1 MFQIHEIY
9 RPTKPVQGIPGPVR
23 VIDAVGFEKVVL
35 IDMNTENQRVPFPV
49 RYPEWISL
57 LSSNALEL
65 APDPFLRLTSAPVG
79 LPPAAEQR
87 LKSAI
92 EATSTLSQK
101 PTLLHQPRTLAKE
114 IASVSKSM
122 GLSRRTIKR
131 WVLDWLQAGR
141 NPAAVVREFIET
153 TSEGAKVG
161 LQTRGAKRGASK
173 TKPETV
179 SDAPAHEVRAKCE
192 EAYGSYVKAQKKT
205 WTDAYYEMLIELCG
219 IPEDELR
226 DSERG
231 LLMDPVLIEKYRPP
245 SWLQCRYVFRKLKK
259 KESAQG
265 EDNPRGKR
273 GKATDNVPGPGFYEI
288 DATFFQIQL
297 VSRVTKSELVGR
309 PTVYLIV
316 DVYDGVIV
324 GYAVTLDNPSWAT
337 AALALYNCFSEKGAT
352 FARLGLPYTSKDWHC
367 CHLPTVLRADRAEL
381 VSNMGMEFPASGVR
395 VEVTP
400 SMTPIAKGTVEGKHS
415 EVKKPRPSRFD
426 LPGRFKKIRE
436 RRQSDGKKGAAL
448 DILEFERILVEMI
461 MDLNGEPVDPRRI
474 PPDAIHEGSS
484 IASRIGF
491 HEWALKNRAGFTRKM
506 GPHFVYEHLLT
517 KAKGVVTPLGIKLE
531 NEMFACDRLREMGYL
546 LAAAGAHFDI
556 SVSYHPNYAGEV
568 FFFDKEKDA
577 WIAAHNIDP
586 EIDRFKMTFAEAKEY
601 RALQALLVEQA
612 AFDNHARRRKRVP
625 AVREEIRAAV
635 AEKAS
640 QRIKTSASNAH
651 IRHNRA
657 RERAAQR
664 SAGLNGALQQPHM
677 TGEQPRSPAPVAA
690 AASEPGSPVAPSL
703 PSSASADRS
712 GTNALALWDEID
724 SANNT

>member
-9 RPTKPVQGIPGPVR
+9 RPTKPVHGITGPVR
-23 VIDAVGFEKVVL
+23 VIDAVAFEKVVL
-35 IDMNTENQRVPFPV
+35 IDMNTESQTVPFPI

-57 LSSNALEL
+57 LNNNALEL
-65 APDPFLRLTSAPVG
+65 APDPFLRLTSAPTG
-79 LPPAAEQR
+79 LPPAAEER
-87 LKSAI
+87 LKSVI

-101 PTLLHQPRTLAKE
+101 PALLHQPRTLAKE
-114 IASVSKSM
+114 IGSMSKSM

-141 NPAAVVREFIET
+141 NPAAVVREFIEP
-153 TSEGAKVG
+153 TSGGTEAGRQ
-161 LQTRGAKRGASK
+161 LRGAKRGAGK

-192 EAYGSYVKAQKKT
+192 KAYNSYVMGQQMT

-219 IPEDELR
+219 IPEAELE

-259 KESAQG
+259 QQTAQG
-265 EDNPRGKR
+265 EESPRGKR
-273 GKATDNVPGPGFYEI
+273 GRATDNVPGPGFYEI

-297 VSRVTKSELVGR
+297 VSRFTKAQLVGR

-337 AALALYNCFSEKGAT
+337 AALALYNCFSDKGAT
-352 FARLGLPYTSKDWHC
+352 FARLGLPYTSRDWHC
-367 CHLPTVLRADRAEL
+367 CHLPTMLRADRAEL

-415 EVKKPRPSRFD
+415 EVKRPRPSRFD

-436 RRQSDGKKGAAL
+436 RRQSDGKRDAAL
-448 DILEFERILVEMI
+448 DIFEFERILVEII
-461 MDLNGEPVDPRRI
+461 MDINGGPMNPRRI
-474 PPDAIHEGSS
+474 PPDAIHEGAK

-517 KAKGVVTPLGIKLE
+517 KADGVVTPLGIMVN
-531 NEMFACDRLREMGYL
+531 NEVFNCDRLREIGYL
-546 LAAAGAHFDI
+546 MAAAGAHFDI
-556 SVSYHPNYAGEV
+556 PISYHPNYAGEV
-568 FFFDKEKDA
+568 FFFDKSNDA
-577 WIAAHNIDP
+577 WIAAHNVDP
-586 EIDRFKMTFAEAKEY
+586 EVDRLKMTFAEAKEY
-601 RALQALLVEQA
+601 RALQSLLAEQA
-612 AFDNHARRRKRVP
+612 ALDNHGRRRKKVP
-625 AVREEIRAAV
+625 AVRKEIKAAI

-640 QRIKTSASNAH
+640 LGIKTSASNAN
-651 IRHNRA
+651 IRENRS

-664 SAGLNGALQQPHM
+664 SAGLNGALQHPPATSGQTQAAPP
-677 TGEQPRSPAPVAA
+677 TSAPATAPPKSAPPSPPRPPASGH
-690 AASEPGSPVAPSL
+690 AST
-703 PSSASADRS
+703 D
-712 GTNALALWDEID
+712 ALTLWDEID
-724 SANNT
+724 PDGDS